1 MSAVLACSL
10 YIHEFPDHCHSLVF
24 LVVIL
29 GRACTPRQNFLSL
42 HHSAGRHSEGGRT
55 GAEGLNPAV
64 GSIDDEDSSSPPPAE
79 ETNRKFLFYPMPMG
93 RPSRAALSHSPP
105 VSRRPQWRP
114 CRGDLTRVER
124 AIECVT
130 YPSSFPLPSFL
141 FHRKGSAN
149 FYYSSSISLSPSSLR
164 RALAKRERKRGKGR
178 GKRFVRSD
186 EKGREKEK
194 VTARFQEN
202 HYEDSSLP
210 LSSAPCPPLRG
221 EDARQVSSAGRR
233 RRRKTGRAA

>member
-64 GSIDDEDSSSPPPAE
+64 DSIDDEDSSSPPPAE

-93 RPSRAALSHSPP
+93 RPSRAAL
-105 VSRRPQWRP
+105 
-114 CRGDLTRVER
+114 T
-124 AIECVT
+124 
-130 YPSSFPLPSFL
+130 F
-141 FHRKGSAN
+141 SAR
-149 FYYSSSISLSPSSLR
+149 LSPSSVAPLSR
-164 RALAKRERKRGKGR
+164 RLDTSRTRHRVRYVPFFLSSSFLSFPPKRFRQFLLFLEYLSLSFLSSPSVRQEGEEERKREGKAFR
-178 GKRFVRSD
+178 
-186 EKGREKEK
+186 
-194 VTARFQEN
+194 
-202 HYEDSSLP
+202 P
-210 LSSAPCPPLRG
+210 
-221 EDARQVSSAGRR
+221 
-233 RRRKTGRAA
+233 